1 MGRDDLERAVLT
13 ALLVPPPFEG
23 DYDDPWFGEGPV
35 PTAAIADRL
44 RSATGASAPA
54 VDRALSA
61 LESDGLADRIGA
73 AGGPDRSPGEGS
85 TEGARAGW
93 HLTDR
98 GKAAA
103 ERLPARSL
111 DDRPS
116 RPPDDVDDECE
127 WRSLLLLG

>member
-1 MGRDDLERAVLT
+1 MERDDLERAVLT

-23 DYDDPWFGEGPV
+23 DYDDPWFADGPV
-35 PTAAIADRL
+35 AAAAIADRL
-44 RSATGASAPA
+44 RPHTGGSAAA
-54 VDRALSA
+54 VEQALSA
-61 LESDGLADRIGA
+61 LESDGLAERIGA
-73 AGGPDRSPGEGS
+73 GDGTARSGGEGS
-85 TEGARAGW
+85 SDHAPAGW
-93 HLTDR
+93 CLTDR

-103 ERLPARSL
+103 ERLPDRSF